1 MLLYTQNTENI
12 GEQNDLQT
20 KNTTIMYTLLLL

>member
-12 GEQNDLQT
+12 GEQNDLQ
-20 KNTTIMYTLLLL
+20 KHTTIMYTLLL